1 MEALGMIETKGL
13 LLAIESADVMA
24 KCADIKIL
32 EKIYVGGGLVSITI
46 CGDVGAVKMA
56 LEAGVA
62 SIKRIDEKSLISYHI
77 IPRPSDELNKIV
89 KITKVEKI
97 PEEVMEEIE
106 EIEEEIIEVVEETE
120 IKTISKV
127 EIDKLKF
134 EEIEDVLN
142 NLKFYKLRKL
152 AKEYNNFELT
162 SKNVAKLDKVS
173 LMKKILD
180 YYRNSQ

>member
-97 PEEVMEEIE
+97 PEEVIE
-106 EIEEEIIEVVEETE
+106 EIEEEIIEVIEEPE
-120 IKTISKV
+120 IQIISKV

>member
-106 EIEEEIIEVVEETE
+106 EEIIEVIEEPE
-120 IKTISKV
+120 IQIISKV

>member
-106 EIEEEIIEVVEETE
+106 EEIIEIIEEPE
-120 IKTISKV
+120 IQIISKV

>member
-13 LLAIESADVMA
+13 LLAIESADIMA

-106 EIEEEIIEVVEETE
+106 EEIIEVIEEPE
-120 IKTISKV
+120 IQIISKV

>member
-97 PEEVMEEIE
+97 PEEVVE
-106 EIEEEIIEVVEETE
+106 EIEEEIIEVIEEPE
-120 IKTISKV
+120 IQIISKV

>member
-62 SIKRIDEKSLISYHI
+62 SIKRIDEKLLISYHI
-77 IPRPSDELNKIV
+77 IPRPSDELNKVV

-106 EIEEEIIEVVEETE
+106 EEIIEVIEEPE
-120 IKTISKV
+120 IQIISKI